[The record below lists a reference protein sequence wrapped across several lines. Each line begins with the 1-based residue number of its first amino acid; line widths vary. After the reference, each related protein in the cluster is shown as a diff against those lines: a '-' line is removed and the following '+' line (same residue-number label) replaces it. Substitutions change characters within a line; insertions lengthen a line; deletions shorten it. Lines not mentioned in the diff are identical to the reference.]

1 MDPNA
6 SLSILRMGGL
16 KTMKNKSCS
25 ILRLQFGTSA
35 ENDLSFIAVPN
46 YVWITDLVT
55 ITWKK
60 KWNGQNIFS
69 WPSQVLYHCT
79 LVSSFKFH
87 LDLKTG
93 YAWLE
98 ASHWNDTIKVCHFCC
113 DKEENEVV
121 IITFSVI
128 ADIRYDF
135 FLFIFWE
142 KITREGESYLN
153 LRTMLEKCYKRHK
166 LIVKKINLDT
176 EARKPY
182 FKIVKWWS
190 NQESAVGGTKQLFFK
205 LECFTG
211 WVTQQQHKIWEKMWP
226 SVAEGFASPMPI
238 QANRVIV
245 RDHFFRCCHSNTGQ
259 IFRSIK
265 KGEKKWKDKSVMMPS
280 PTTLLRPPGKGWCP
294 NLKRVKILNVA
305 QQITKGN
312 LKARNQA

>member
-25 ILRLQFGTSA
+25 FLRLQFGTSA

-190 NQESAVGGTKQLFFK
+190 NQESAVGGTKLSYFSSWNALQAGLCNNSTGSGKRCDPVLQKVLPVLCQSKQTRQLCVIISSDALTATLDKFLDLLK
-205 LECFTG
+205 
-211 WVTQQQHKIWEKMWP
+211 KEKR
-226 SVAEGFASPMPI
+226 SG
-238 QANRVIV
+238 
-245 RDHFFRCCHSNTGQ
+245 
-259 IFRSIK
+259 SIK
-265 KGEKKWKDKSVMMPS
+265 V
-280 PTTLLRPPGKGWCP
+280 
-294 NLKRVKILNVA
+294 
-305 QQITKGN
+305 
-312 LKARNQA
+312 

>member
-25 ILRLQFGTSA
+25 FLRLQFGTSA

-190 NQESAVGGTKQLFFK
+190 NQESAAGGTKLSYFSSWNALRAGLRNNSTSSGK
-205 LECFTG
+205 
-211 WVTQQQHKIWEKMWP
+211 
-226 SVAEGFASPMPI
+226 
-238 QANRVIV
+238 
-245 RDHFFRCCHSNTGQ
+245 RCDPVLQKVLPVLCQSKQTGQ
-259 IFRSIK
+259 LCMIISSGAVTATLDKFLDLLKKEKRSGNIK
-265 KGEKKWKDKSVMMPS
+265 V
-280 PTTLLRPPGKGWCP
+280 
-294 NLKRVKILNVA
+294 
-305 QQITKGN
+305 
-312 LKARNQA
+312 